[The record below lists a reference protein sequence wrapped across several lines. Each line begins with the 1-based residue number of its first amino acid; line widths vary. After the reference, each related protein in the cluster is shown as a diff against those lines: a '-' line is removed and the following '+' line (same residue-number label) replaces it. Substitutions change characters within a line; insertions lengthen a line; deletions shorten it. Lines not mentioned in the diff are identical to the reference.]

1 MTALSQREVG
11 KVVQG
16 LVEVLSCLH
25 IMLDNC
31 SLKRSFESI
40 EATVGSLVILTHLET
55 TFSVLD
61 LSSARR
67 DRTSDV
73 ATLAVNAYLGLAKLC
88 SPLHGEGGGGVYAV
102 LKGLLPG
109 VPVCIY
115 HYCRYAHSEKS
126 SNRLFSLE
134 VVGRLMYTVKSVE
147 VEAEE
152 NTPEVSTIHP
162 PPTEVSSASV
172 PDPSS
177 VTPTPSSPQG
187 SSTPATIP
195 PTTLPSQHISD
206 SFLFASIYATAGV
219 GMCLPV

>member
-16 LVEVLSCLH
+16 FVEVLSCLH

-102 LKGLLPG
+102 LKGMLPG
-109 VPVCIY
+109 VLMVGEGPAKGLGVT
-115 HYCRYAHSEKS
+115 RAHTLRFVRFLMVGGGRQCARLCVSLCSTWQSRCLTRQS
-126 SNRLFSLE
+126 SG
-134 VVGRLMYTVKSVE
+134 GRQQR
-147 VEAEE
+147 
-152 NTPEVSTIHP
+152 P
-162 PPTEVSSASV
+162 
-172 PDPSS
+172 
-177 VTPTPSSPQG
+177 
-187 SSTPATIP
+187 
-195 PTTLPSQHISD
+195 
-206 SFLFASIYATAGV
+206 
-219 GMCLPV
+219 